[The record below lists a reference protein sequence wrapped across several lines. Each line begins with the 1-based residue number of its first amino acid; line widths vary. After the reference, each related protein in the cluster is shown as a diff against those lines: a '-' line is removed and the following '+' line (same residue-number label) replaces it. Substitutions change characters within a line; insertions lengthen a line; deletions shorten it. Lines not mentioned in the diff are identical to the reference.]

1 LGDVSRFLQL
11 GRSCVLTISSVFI
24 RAHTTPLIVILRIRA
39 FTVLSSLI
47 MSLLVIVEDLSF
59 IFKVVFSL
67 SSLTSSFGIILSKYE
82 DNISWL
88 YLVISW
94 RVRNNVLDL
103 PKVLLLVLTGYVG
116 PL

>member
-1 LGDVSRFLQL
+1 
-11 GRSCVLTISSVFI
+11 
-24 RAHTTPLIVILRIRA
+24 
-39 FTVLSSLI
+39 

-67 SSLTSSFGIILSKYE
+67 PSLTSSFRIILSKYE

-116 PL
+116 PLFC